1 MSFTTWF
8 SICKSS
14 TTSQGLTMRSR
25 SGWATCRSRCS
36 ATVYADVLSSLPC
49 SVYCTVPCSVYCS
62 VPCTVC
68 CTVLSL
74 ALFCVRYWSVSC
86 SLCYA
91 VLSTVLTPVLF
102 SVTHRV
108 VYYFVQAMEAVH
120 ANLRLKWDRVKLS
133 PGHSE
138 FSSRLLQFVVAFN
151 SENK

>member
-1 MSFTTWF
+1 
-8 SICKSS
+8 
-14 TTSQGLTMRSR
+14 MRSR

-68 CTVLSL
+68 CTFLSL
-74 ALFCVRYWSVSC
+74 VHSPALFCVRYWSVSC